1 VICIRYRS
9 IIGTCIDCDKD
20 SDRDRIDSVQGI
32 VVIIVMNMS
41 RTIDMITENKKQ
53 QRYRYQNSD

>member
-1 VICIRYRS
+1 MICIWYTS

-20 SDRDRIDSVQGI
+20 RDRINSVEGI
-32 VVIIVMNMS
+32 VVIIVYVVMS

-53 QRYRYQNSD
+53 QRYRIPK